1 MRARPTVNSSL
12 GAITLVNPEALPPGT
27 TAQNLP
33 QCAPGAL
40 SPGCINY
47 DPYTVNLSGS
57 QNPYSP
63 EWTFNAGVEYAIAV
77 GAAGRLTPRSN
88 YSYTGPQWTTLF
100 QAPLDY
106 LPSQG
111 LWSGSLTYER
121 QEWRVQAYGLN
132 LANKVYVSGQF
143 APGTNPDNEF
153 LGNPRQYG
161 IRVYRSF

>member
-1 MRARPTVNSSL
+1 
-12 GAITLVNPEALPPGT
+12 
-27 TAQNLP
+27 
-33 QCAPGAL
+33 
-40 SPGCINY
+40 
-47 DPYTVNLSGS
+47 
-57 QNPYSP
+57 
-63 EWTFNAGVEYAIAV
+63 
-77 GAAGRLTPRSN
+77 
-88 YSYTGPQWTTLF
+88 
-100 QAPLDY
+100 LDY